1 MYFGGDNQ
9 HAEVLTRW
17 PEVLKLII
25 SGVKPYLSA
34 KNPEK
39 YSIQIQL
46 DGYDN
51 LKILIYSL
59 ESAIAENFRA
69 ILQRFEL
76 AGGMTDFYDI
86 YYLSWSF
93 DYNRYKVS
101 DSNLGNTVAK
111 K

>member
-1 MYFGGDNQ
+1 MSNFAAQY
-9 HAEVLTRW
+9 ETLSL
-17 PEVLKLII
+17 LKKLLYVWIYNF
-25 SGVKPYLSA
+25 YLSA

-51 LKILIYSL
+51 LKILI
-59 ESAIAENFRA
+59 AENFHA
-69 ILQRFEL
+69 ILQRFEF
-76 AGGMTDFYDI
+76 AGGMTDFYNL

>member
-1 MYFGGDNQ
+1 MSNFAAAQY
-9 HAEVLTRW
+9 ETLSL
-17 PEVLKLII
+17 LKKLLYVWIYNF
-25 SGVKPYLSA
+25 YLSA

-59 ESAIAENFRA
+59 ESAIAENFHA

-86 YYLSWSF
+86 YYLSGSF